1 MKKVFLSFPMNGKTK
16 AEMKASKKYMIAAF
30 ESMCPNEEF
39 DYISNDMWPMSDKV
53 FKKIGKNERA
63 VSMWYLGEAIKK
75 IGECDILLA
84 HPEWS
89 DARGC
94 KIEVEAAYAYNVGT
108 DEKYKMPVYCLSTY
122 SSYLNQCIEDYTYG
136 NERYKKLGSKI
147 MTLMYRE
154 HIWTM
159 EQFMDLTDEDINEF
173 SKISGVGEKTVEAIR
188 YIRAG
193 LLQEAEENMEEIN
206 ESRKVL

>member
-1 MKKVFLSFPMNGKTK
+1 MSKVKKVFLSFPMNGKTK
-16 AEMKASKKYMIAAF
+16 AEMEASKKYMIAAF
-30 ESMCPNEEF
+30 ESMYPNGEF
-39 DYISNDMWPMSDKV
+39 EYISNDTFPMSDKV
-53 FKKIGKNERA
+53 FKKIGENERA

-89 DARGC
+89 IARGC
-94 KIEVEAAYAYNVGT
+94 KIEVEAAHVYNVGT
-108 DEKYKMPVYCLSTY
+108 DAEHMMPVFLLDVF
-122 SSYLNQCIEDYTYG
+122 SSCLNQCIDAYTCG

-147 MTLMYRE
+147 IALMYRE

-159 EQFMDLTDEDINEF
+159 KQFMNLTEEDINEF

-188 YIRAG
+188 YILNG
-193 LLQEAEENMEEIN
+193 LLREEEAEEEID
-206 ESRKVL
+206 EK